1 MPDWVACLGYDLD
14 LFCFQFIGGKR
25 GFSCKTLMT
34 SFSSSIVMGY
44 GTASK
49 AFVKVM
55 EHKRNGINRCSK
67 VPSFFD

>member
-1 MPDWVACLGYDLD
+1 
-14 LFCFQFIGGKR
+14 
-25 GFSCKTLMT
+25 MT

-55 EHKRNGINRCSK
+55 EHKRNGIPGCSK
-67 VPSFFD
+67 VPSFSA